1 MRLCKQKPKRTMGNA
16 AICALLGVVSLIM
29 VYPFWHVLMY
39 SFSDSK
45 LAMGGGLFL
54 WPRGFSWDAYR
65 ALLQTRQIYVVY
77 RNSLWVTGV
86 GTLLSITLT
95 VLLAYPLTVQ
105 RVKGRRFISAYIF
118 FTMLFSGGMIP
129 TFLQVQRLGL
139 LDSLWALVIPGCVSA
154 YNVFILRNFMQS
166 IPASL
171 EESANIDGA
180 SALRV
185 LVSVILP
192 LSKPA
197 IAAVSLFYGVTYW
210 NSYLRAVLYINS
222 QSKEIL
228 QQYLRTMMTAVS
240 ALGAMGEGG
249 SFDSL
254 SGRLSEESVKMV
266 AIAASVIPVLIV
278 YPWLQRYYVSG
289 MTLGAIKE

>member
-1 MRLCKQKPKRTMGNA
+1 MIIQRRRHKWTVGNA
-16 AICALLGVVSLIM
+16 VICTLLFVVSLIT

-54 WPRGFSWDAYR
+54 WPRGFSLNAYR
-65 ALLQTRQIYVVY
+65 ALFETRQIYVVY
-77 RNSLWVTGV
+77 GNTLWVTGV

-105 RVKGRRFISAYIF
+105 RVKGRRLISAYIF

-154 YNVFILRNFMQS
+154 YNVFILRNFMQG

-180 SALRV
+180 SSLRV

-240 ALGAMGEGG
+240 ALGAVGEG
-249 SFDSL
+249 SNFHSL
-254 SGRLSEESVKMV
+254 SGSLSEESVKMV
-266 AIAASVIPVLIV
+266 TIAASVIPVLIV

-289 MTLGAIKE
+289 VTLGAIKE